1 MTSSVK
7 DAPSKSTYSS
17 GSSLDSSVD
26 LSVDSSVDLSI
37 DSDASVLELARL
49 LKKHQLDADM
59 LNDMICMY
67 NSVFQYLSDT
77 IEERRKLHEHIDDLI
92 NQIEDLKIDLN
103 CQKCTRCYQDAI
115 LVHALQ
121 ELRQQINKDIIQA
134 IEKPS
139 FFRKIYEMVQ

>member
-7 DAPSKSTYSS
+7 DAQSKHNKYDNVKETVSTYPS
-17 GSSLDSSVD
+17 DSSNEA
-26 LSVDSSVDLSI
+26 DS
-37 DSDASVLELARL
+37 SVLELARI
-49 LKKHQLDADM
+49 LKMHQLDADM

-77 IEERRKLHEHIDDLI
+77 IAERRKLHEHIDDLI
-92 NQIEDLKIDLN
+92 NQIDDLKIDLN
-103 CQKCTRCYQDAI
+103 CQKCTKCYQDSI
-115 LVHALQ
+115 LLHALQ

>member
-7 DAPSKSTYSS
+7 DAQSKHNKYDNVKETVSTYPS
-17 GSSLDSSVD
+17 DSSNEA
-26 LSVDSSVDLSI
+26 DS
-37 DSDASVLELARL
+37 SVLELARI
-49 LKKHQLDADM
+49 LKMHQLDDDM

-92 NQIEDLKIDLN
+92 NQIDDLKIDLN
-103 CQKCTRCYQDAI
+103 CQKCTKCYQDSI
-115 LVHALQ
+115 LLHALQ

>member
-7 DAPSKSTYSS
+7 DAQSKHNKYDNVKETVSTYPS
-17 GSSLDSSVD
+17 DSSNEA
-26 LSVDSSVDLSI
+26 DS
-37 DSDASVLELARL
+37 SVLELARI
-49 LKKHQLDADM
+49 LKMHQLDADM

-92 NQIEDLKIDLN
+92 NQIDDLKIDLN
-103 CQKCTRCYQDAI
+103 CQKCTKCYQDSI
-115 LVHALQ
+115 LLHALQ